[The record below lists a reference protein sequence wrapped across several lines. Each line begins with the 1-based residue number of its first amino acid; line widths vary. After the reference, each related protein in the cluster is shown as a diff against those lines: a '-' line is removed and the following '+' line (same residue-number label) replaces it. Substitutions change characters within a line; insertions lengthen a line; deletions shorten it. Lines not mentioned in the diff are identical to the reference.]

1 MTLQELISI
10 VAEQIQ
16 ISEDRTTEVVDVI
29 IKAISDD
36 LLEDGLVVI
45 EGFGAFKT
53 QKRAEYILLNSTTG
67 ERMLMPPEI
76 EIVFESYL
84 SQSLAQGSDMDSGDN
99 HLAVEVEN
107 KPLAML
113 FEPDASLRNS
123 INSAFIN
130 FEPTLLNEGVEIPGI
145 KVISDAPEEE
155 ETDVAEDTVALVNPT
170 VSESPI
176 IPELNIIS
184 ETPVIPETAEF
195 VSDTTEVSETV
206 DVPETVDVFENQID
220 PEAEIAPETP
230 SPENKELKVHQSVIK
245 NPPKKQRNNNRR
257 IWVPVMGGVAITLAA
272 LFFFN
277 GTANSRRKQK

>member
-84 SQSLAQGSDMDSGDN
+84 SQSLAQWSDMDSGDN
-99 HLAVEVEN
+99 HLTAEVEN

-155 ETDVAEDTVALVNPT
+155 ETDVAEDAVALVNPT

-176 IPELNIIS
+176 IPELNVVS
-184 ETPVIPETAEF
+184 ETPVIPENAEF
-195 VSDTTEVSETV
+195 VSDTTEAPETV
-206 DVPETVDVFENQID
+206 DVPDTVDVSENQID
-220 PEAEIAPETP
+220 PETEIASETP

>member
-99 HLAVEVEN
+99 HLTVEVEN
-107 KPLAML
+107 EPLAML
-113 FEPDASLRNS
+113 FEPDTSLRNS

-155 ETDVAEDTVALVNPT
+155 ETDVAEDAVALVNPT

-176 IPELNIIS
+176 IPELNVVS

-195 VSDTTEVSETV
+195 VSDAVDVPDTV
-206 DVPETVDVFENQID
+206 DVSENQID
-220 PEAEIAPETP
+220 PETEIASETP

>member
-84 SQSLAQGSDMDSGDN
+84 SQSLAQGADMDSGDN

-107 KPLAML
+107 EPLAML
-113 FEPDASLRNS
+113 FEPDTSLRNS

-155 ETDVAEDTVALVNPT
+155 ETDVAEDAVALVNPT

-176 IPELNIIS
+176 IPELNVIS

-220 PEAEIAPETP
+220 PEAEIASETP